1 MMQNYIYDACY
12 TTQLEDDI
20 DFNADNKKFVMEL
33 NHKFGLKVLEKVEI
47 LKSKGWGDNNA
58 YYFKSDIRD
67 WREGVSKGDYT
78 LTDAFLMTLD
88 DGLPYG
94 LAWATNAKVHG
105 MTYYF
110 YNPRFYKEK
119 SQNNIDHHTLRSVK
133 LPQLMKNIE
142 KQKAI
147 PTKANIISASYVRE
161 VSDMVGNVDS
171 ILRDKN
177 YHQIKD
183 EELHLMLKVVLGQS
197 SMDMLDDNLKVK
209 MNETLAKMNDIDV
222 RAGKLKESLT
232 ELLGKE
238 FHMLITYG
246 TEGYIVG
253 RGKFNYLE
261 NGRVDDEKPILY
273 TKELNRVESLD
284 DYDEIDD
291 IRHILTMHKLRLEGK
306 DEREREQYLIKEYFY
321 NRDEFHDDLMIITKT
336 SDRWGGKLGYFDH
349 CAIII
354 PKMG

>member
-1 MMQNYIYDACY
+1 MQSYIYDACH

-20 DFNADNKKFVMEL
+20 NYDADNKKLIMEL
-33 NHKFGLKVLEKVEI
+33 NHKYGLKVFQKIEI
-47 LKSKGWGDNNA
+47 LKNKGWGDNYA

-78 LTDAFLMTLD
+78 EVDAFLLTLD
-88 DGLPYG
+88 DGLPYA
-94 LAWATNAKVHG
+94 LAWASNGKVHG

-119 SQNNIDHHTLRSVK
+119 SQNTIDHHTLRSVK
-133 LPQLMKNIE
+133 LPQLIKNI
-142 KQKAI
+142 KLQKAI
-147 PTKANIISASYVRE
+147 PSKGDVITTNYVRE

-197 SMDMLDDNLKVK
+197 TMNSLDDKLKTK
-209 MNETLAKMNDIDV
+209 MSETLEKMNDIDV

-232 ELLGKE
+232 EVLGKE
-238 FHMLITYG
+238 FHMLLTYG
-246 TEGYIVG
+246 TDGYVVG
-253 RGKFNYLE
+253 RGKFNYVE
-261 NGRVDDEKPILY
+261 HGRVDDEKPITY
-273 TKELNRVESLD
+273 TKELKRVSSLD
-284 DYDEIDD
+284 EYDEIDS
-291 IRHILTMHKLRLEGK
+291 IRHILTMQKLKLEEKGESAK
-306 DEREREQYLIKEYFY
+306 EYIFKEYFY
-321 NRDEFHDDLMIITKT
+321 NRDEYFDDILVINKTK
-336 SDRWGGKLGYFDH
+336 DRWGGRLNYFDH

-354 PKMG
+354 PKG